1 MLGKKAS
8 VAIGGYIKRPMAHS
22 APVLFRSITT
32 AGIRAAAF
40 CTAAALCG
48 CLLLAPTVATAA
60 ADPNKVLHIGFE
72 IEETG
77 FDPAKVIDNYSSQV
91 ILEVMEC
98 LLTYDYL
105 ARPAKLV
112 PLTAES
118 LPEITDEG
126 RTYLFHVRRGIYFH
140 PDPAFKGKKR
150 ELTAAD
156 YAYSIKRFM
165 DPRNRS
171 QWRFLVAGKIIG
183 LDELAKKAE
192 GGTFD
197 YDAPVRGLEVADR
210 YTLRIRLNETDF
222 NFSYILAQPA
232 LSAVAREVIEAYP
245 EDTNAH
251 PVGTGPYFLASWLRK
266 SKIVLEANPDYREV
280 IWDFKGSDDPR
291 DKAAV
296 AAMTGKRIP
305 QIGRVE
311 INVISEEQSRWLAF
325 EHGEI
330 DYIDR
335 FGSFAPIA
343 IPNGRVA
350 PKLAA
355 RGIWL
360 DRSVEPEI
368 TYYGLDMQDPVVGGF
383 ALEKIALRR
392 AILLSYDIDQEI
404 RVIRKGQATA
414 LESPVPPGVVGHDPR
429 YRSII
434 RYDPALANALLDY
447 FGYKKGPD
455 GYRNNPDGSSLTIVL
470 TSEPQ
475 AISRE
480 YDELWKKNL
489 DAIGLRFEARKNAF
503 SDNIKAAR
511 ACQLMLWGSAW
522 GADYPDGEDFMQLLY
537 GPNIHESNNACY
549 QSAAF
554 DKMFEAT
561 RRMRDSPERTRL
573 FDMMS
578 RQMEVDGAWRM
589 GVARYRNVLVYPWV
603 LGYRYH
609 PIMPAVFQYLDLD
622 LALRRP

>member
-1 MLGKKAS
+1 MAHYVS
-8 VAIGGYIKRPMAHS
+8 VA
-22 APVLFRSITT
+22 FRSITLASLRK
-32 AGIRAAAF
+32 AGF
-40 CTAAALCG
+40 CAVAALCG
-48 CLLLAPTVATAA
+48 CLLLAAPVATQA
-60 ADPNKVLHIGFE
+60 ADPNKVLRIAFE

-77 FDPAKVIDNYSSQV
+77 FDPAKVTDVYSNDV
-91 ILEVMEC
+91 ILEVMES

-118 LPEITDEG
+118 LPEVTDDG
-126 RTYLFHVRRGIYFH
+126 KTYLVHVRRGIYFQS
-140 PDPAFKGKKR
+140 DPAFKGQKR

-156 YAYSIKRFM
+156 YVYSIKRLV

-171 QWRFLVAGKIIG
+171 PWRFLVAGKIVG

-192 GGTFD
+192 HGAFD
-197 YDAPVRGLEVADR
+197 YDAPVRGLELVDR
-210 YTLRIRLNETDF
+210 YTLRIHLTATDF
-222 NFSYILAQPA
+222 NFSFVLAMPT

-251 PVGTGPYFLASWLRK
+251 PIGTGPYILKSWVRK
-266 SKIVLEANPDYREV
+266 SKMVLEANPDYREV

-291 DKAAV
+291 DVAAV
-296 AAMTGKRIP
+296 AAMKGKRIP

-311 INVISEEQSRWLAF
+311 ISVITEEQSLWLAF
-325 EHGEI
+325 EHAEI

-335 FGSFAPIA
+335 LGSFAPIA
-343 IPNGRVA
+343 IPDNRLA
-350 PKLAA
+350 PALVA
-355 RGIWL
+355 RGISH
-360 DRSVEPEI
+360 DRSVEAEI
-368 TYYGLDMQDPVVGGF
+368 TYYGLNMQDPVVGGF
-383 ALEKIALRR
+383 TLEKLALRR

-404 RVIRKGQATA
+404 RVIRKGQARA

-434 RYDPALANALLDY
+434 RYDPPLANALLDY
-447 FGYKKGPD
+447 FGYKKGSD
-455 GYRNNPDGSSLTIVL
+455 GYRNNPDGTELTIVL
-470 TSEPQ
+470 TSEPL

-489 DAIGLRFEARKNAF
+489 DAIGLRFGSRKNAF

-511 ACQLMLWGSAW
+511 ACQIALWGSAW
-522 GADYPDGEDFMQLLY
+522 VADFPDGEDFMQLLY
-537 GPNIHESNNACY
+537 GPNTHESNNSCY

-554 DKMFEAT
+554 DKLFEAAQ
-561 RRMRDSPERTRL
+561 RIPDSPERTRL

-578 RQMEVDGAWRM
+578 RQMEVDGVWRM
-589 GVARYRNVLVYPWV
+589 GVARYRNVLIYPWV

-609 PIMPAVFQYLDLD
+609 PVMSAVYQYLNLDPAV
-622 LALRRP
+622 RRP

>member
-1 MLGKKAS
+1 M
-8 VAIGGYIKRPMAHS
+8 
-22 APVLFRSITT
+22 
-32 AGIRAAAF
+32 AGIRQAAV
-40 CTAAALCG
+40 CTAAALACS
-48 CLLLAPTVATAA
+48 LLLTAPATTWA
-60 ADPNKVLHIGFE
+60 ADPNKVLRIAFE

-77 FDPAKVIDNYSSQV
+77 FDPAKVTDIYSSDV

-118 LPEITDEG
+118 LPEVTDDG
-126 RTYLFHVRRGIYFH
+126 RTYLLHVRRGIYFQA
-140 PDPAFKGKKR
+140 DPAFKGQKR

-171 QWRFLVAGKIIG
+171 PWRFLIAGKIVG

-192 GGTFD
+192 HGAAFD
-197 YDAPVRGLEVADR
+197 YDAPVRGLELVDR
-210 YTLRIRLNETDF
+210 YTLRIRLNATDF
-222 NFSYILAQPA
+222 NFSYILAMPA

-251 PVGTGPYFLASWLRK
+251 PIGTGPYILKSWVRK
-266 SKIVLEANPDYREV
+266 SKMVLEANPDYREV

-296 AAMTGKRIP
+296 AAMKGKRIP

-311 INVISEEQSRWLAF
+311 ISVIAEEQSRWLAF
-325 EHGEI
+325 EHAEI
-330 DYIDR
+330 DYTDR
-335 FGSFAPIA
+335 FGSFTPIA
-343 IPNGRVA
+343 MPDNRLA
-350 PKLAA
+350 PSFVA
-355 RGIWL
+355 RGISL
-360 DRSVEPEI
+360 DRSVEAEI
-368 TYYGLDMQDPVVGGF
+368 TYYGLNMQDPVVGGF
-383 ALEKIALRR
+383 TLEKIALRR
-392 AILLSYDIDQEI
+392 AILLSYDIEQEI
-404 RVIRKGQATA
+404 RVIRKGQALA
-414 LESPVPPGVVGHDPR
+414 LESPVPPGVVGHDPK

-447 FGYKKGPD
+447 FDYRKGPD
-455 GYRNNPDGSSLTIVL
+455 GYRNNPDGTALTIVL

-489 DAIGLRFEARKNAF
+489 DAIGLRFESRKNAF

-511 ACQLMLWGSAW
+511 ACQIALWGSAW
-522 GADYPDGEDFMQLLY
+522 AADFPDGEDFMQLLY
-537 GPNIHESNNACY
+537 GPNTHESNNSCY

-554 DKMFEAT
+554 DKLFEAAQ
-561 RRMRDSPERTRL
+561 RIPDSPERIRL

-578 RQMEVDGAWRM
+578 RQMEVDSVWRM
-589 GVARYRNVLVYPWV
+589 GVARYRNVLIYPWV

-609 PIMPAVFQYLDLD
+609 PVMPAVYQYLDLD
-622 LALRRP
+622 PTVRRP

>member
-1 MLGKKAS
+1 MAHYDPVPFRSGTMLGLRK
-8 VAIGGYIKRPMAHS
+8 MAG
-22 APVLFRSITT
+22 V
-32 AGIRAAAF
+32 GAAAV
-40 CTAAALCG
+40 CCG
-48 CLLLAPTVATAA
+48 LFLATSLPAQA
-60 ADPNKVLHIGFE
+60 ADPNKVLHVGFE

-77 FDPAKVIDNYSSQV
+77 FDPAKVTDNYSSQ
-91 ILEVMEC
+91 ILLEVMES

-118 LPEITDEG
+118 LPEVSDEG
-126 RTYLFHVRRGIYFH
+126 KTYLFHIRRGIYFQ
-140 PDPAFKGKKR
+140 PDPAFKGQKR

-156 YAYSIKRFM
+156 YAYSIKRFV

-171 QWRFLVAGKIIG
+171 PWRFLVAGKIVG
-183 LDELAKKAE
+183 LDEVAKKAE
-192 GGTFD
+192 HDGAFD
-197 YDAPVRGLEVADR
+197 YDAPVRGLEALDR
-210 YTLRIRLNETDF
+210 YTLRIRLNATDF
-222 NFSYILAQPA
+222 NFSYIMAMPA

-251 PVGTGPYFLASWLRK
+251 PIGTGPYILTSWLRK
-266 SKIVLEANPDYREV
+266 SKMVLEANPDYREV

-296 AAMTGKRIP
+296 AAMKGKRIP

-311 INVISEEQSRWLAF
+311 ISVIAEEQSRWLAF
-325 EHGEI
+325 EHAEI
-330 DYIDR
+330 DYVDR
-335 FGSFAPIA
+335 FGTFAPIA
-343 IPNGRVA
+343 IPDGHLA
-350 PKLAA
+350 PSFVA
-355 RGIWL
+355 RGISL
-360 DRSVEPEI
+360 DRSVEAEI
-368 TYYGLDMQDPVVGGF
+368 TYYGLDMQDPVVGGSS
-383 ALEKIALRR
+383 LEKIALRR
-392 AILLSYDIDQEI
+392 AILLAYNVDQELE
-404 RVIRKGQATA
+404 VIRKGQAMA
-414 LESPVPPGVVGHDPR
+414 LQSPVPPGVVGHDPK

-434 RYDPALANALLDY
+434 HYDPPLANALLDY
-447 FGYKKGPD
+447 FGYKKGAD

-475 AISRE
+475 ANSRE

-489 DAIGLRFEARKNAF
+489 DAIGLRFAARKNAF

-511 ACQLMLWGSAW
+511 ACQLMMWGSAW

-554 DKMFEAT
+554 DKLFEAAQ
-561 RRMRDSPERTRL
+561 RMPDSPERTRL

-578 RQMEVDGAWRM
+578 RQMEVDSVWRM

-603 LGYRYH
+603 LGYVYH
-609 PIMPAVFQYLDLD
+609 PIMPAVYQYLDID
-622 LALRRP
+622 LAVRRP

>member
-1 MLGKKAS
+1 
-8 VAIGGYIKRPMAHS
+8 MA
-22 APVLFRSITT
+22 F
-32 AGIRAAAF
+32 G
-40 CTAAALCG
+40 AALCCG
-48 CLLLAPTVATAA
+48 LFLATSPPTRA
-60 ADPNKVLHIGFE
+60 ADPSKVLHIGFE

-77 FDPAKVIDNYSSQV
+77 FDPAKVTDNYSNQ
-91 ILEVMEC
+91 ILLEVMES

-112 PLTAES
+112 PLTAEA

-126 RTYLFHVRRGIYFH
+126 KTYLMHVRHGIYFH
-140 PDPAFKGKKR
+140 PDPAFKGHKR
-150 ELTAAD
+150 ELTATD

-171 QWRFLVAGKIIG
+171 PWRFLIAGKIVG

-192 GGTFD
+192 HANAFD
-197 YDAPVRGLEVADR
+197 YDAPVRGLEVVDR
-210 YTLRIRLNETDF
+210 YTLRIRLNATDF
-222 NFSYILAQPA
+222 NFSYILAMPA

-251 PVGTGPYFLASWLRK
+251 PIGTGPYILTSWLRK
-266 SKIVLEANPDYREV
+266 SKMVLEANPDYREV
-280 IWDFKGSDDPR
+280 IWNFKGSDDPR
-291 DKAAV
+291 DQAAV

-311 INVISEEQSRWLAF
+311 INVIAEEQSRWLAF

-330 DYIDR
+330 DYIER
-335 FGSFAPIA
+335 FGSFAPLA
-343 IPNGRVA
+343 IPDGRLA
-350 PKLAA
+350 PSFVA
-355 RGIWL
+355 RGIRF

-368 TYYGLDMQDPVVGGF
+368 TYYGLDMQDPVVGGS
-383 ALEKIALRR
+383 ALEKVALRR
-392 AILLSYDIDQEI
+392 AILLSYDIEQEI

-414 LESPVPPGVVGHDPR
+414 LEGPIPPGVVGHDPQ

-447 FGYKKGPD
+447 FGYKKGAD
-455 GYRNNPDGSSLTIVL
+455 GYRNNPDGTSLTIVL

-480 YDELWKKNL
+480 YDELWKKDL

-511 ACQLMLWGSAW
+511 ACQLMMWGSAW

-554 DKMFEAT
+554 DKMYDAT
-561 RRMRDSPERTRL
+561 RRMADSPERTRL
-573 FDMMS
+573 FDVMS

-589 GVARYRNVLVYPWV
+589 GVARYRNVLIYPWV

-609 PIMPAVFQYLDLD
+609 PILSAVYQYLDLD
-622 LALRRP
+622 PAVRRP